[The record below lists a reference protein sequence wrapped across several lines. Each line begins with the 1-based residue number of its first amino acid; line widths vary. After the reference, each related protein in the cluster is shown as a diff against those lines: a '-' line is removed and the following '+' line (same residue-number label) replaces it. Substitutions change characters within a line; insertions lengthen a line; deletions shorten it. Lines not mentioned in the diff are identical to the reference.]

1 MLVNRIG
8 KIMKLGGLTLLLS
21 SCQSATQSKQF
32 IPEPYVDNGDGTVTD
47 IHTNLTWQ
55 RCSVGQLWTGETCT
69 GEPTFYT
76 WDDAMQQ
83 AKDGWRLP
91 TVDELDTLVI
101 CSNGQRTP
109 SVRPKGKF
117 VRETNGKCPG
127 SNPLPTI
134 NRWAFPNTPTIW
146 YWSSSSYAEDSDVA
160 WVVGFG
166 NGNVYNNSKFN
177 DYHIRLVSTG
187 Q

>member
-8 KIMKLGGLTLLLS
+8 KIMKLGALTLLLS
-21 SCQSATQSKQF
+21 SCHSATQSKQF
-32 IPEPYVDNGDGTVTD
+32 TPVPYFDNGDGTVTD
-47 IHTNLTWQ
+47 IQTNLTWQ
-55 RCSVGQLWTGETCT
+55 RCSVGQLWTEETCI
-69 GEPTFYT
+69 GEPTFFT

-91 TVDELDTLVI
+91 TVDELDTLVL

-109 SVRPKGKF
+109 SVRPNGKF
-117 VRETNGKCPG
+117 ARETNGKCPG

-146 YWSSSSYAEDSDVA
+146 YWSSSSYAEDSGVA

-177 DYHIRLVSTG
+177 DYHVRLVSTG
-187 Q
+187 H